1 MTDNTDF
8 FTVTPLQKYLDLTNT
23 FADKVAEGL
32 HDPIFILF
40 GSLGALWIV
49 ISGIK
54 LALQM
59 TDVARVVQE
68 FFYISIAS
76 ILVGSQG
83 IPLIQW
89 VYSSALSIMAG
100 GADVAFSIAF
110 AGEPQSVP
118 YTGLPRLAAYGEK
131 SAETVIHVAQMLMQ
145 RFSLYNALNG
155 FYALILVVP
164 YFLFVV
170 SYVSQVIV
178 AIFRVTMIAIFAPF
192 LSLAFA
198 FNCTR
203 PMFSAGCK
211 TLLGSILVLF
221 AATCALALTIYG
233 VQQVPIGMEET
244 TDLDEFASFS
254 NAKFVMILFLGW
266 IGTALMTEGTSL
278 ANSIAGTMLTNAA
291 AGIMAAGA
299 GATAAAA
306 LKYGRKAAGVGGNM
320 LGKLGDFS
328 RENIW
333 QRSGENVQN
342 LVDQFKDKK

>member
-1 MTDNTDF
+1 MDDAKY
-8 FTVTPLQKYLDLTNT
+8 FTVDPLQKYLDLTDS
-23 FADKVAEGL
+23 FADKVSEGL

-59 TDVARVVQE
+59 TDLTRVLHE
-68 FFYISIAS
+68 FVYISIAS

-83 IPLIQW
+83 IPLIKW

-100 GADVAFSIAF
+100 GADVAFSVAF

-118 YTGLPRLAAYGEK
+118 FTGLPRLAAYGEK
-131 SAETVIHVAQMLMQ
+131 SAQTVIDVAQLLMQ

-155 FYALILVVP
+155 FYALVLVVP

-178 AIFRVTMIAIFAPF
+178 AIFRVTMVAIFAPF

-203 PMFSAGCK
+203 SMFATGCK

-233 VQQVPIGMEET
+233 VQQVPIGPAET
-244 TDLDEFASFS
+244 GDLDSFASFS
-254 NAKFVMILFLGW
+254 NPKFVMILFLGW

-291 AGIMAAGA
+291 AGIMTTGAA
-299 GATAAAA
+299 ATAAAA
-306 LKYGRKAAGVGGNM
+306 LKYGRKGVAAAGG
-320 LGKLGDFS
+320 LAGKGIS
-328 RENIW
+328 A
-333 QRSGENVQN
+333 GAKN
-342 LVDQFKDKK
+342 LVKKFKDTNTPDDGAS